1 MTLGYL
7 DPFYRFNDIIAELD
21 VMTSFAVFVTTSK
34 DVFGWPEILPA
45 GREIKHTGVR
55 HPCVEKEEKVYY
67 IPNDISL
74 TRNEQELL
82 IITGPNM
89 GGKST
94 FIRSVGIVCL
104 MAQVGCYVQISVVDA
119 MARIGAGDA
128 LEKGVSSFMSQM
140 LETNS
145 ILNTATEN
153 SLVIIDELGRGTS
166 TFDGFGLAWAICEHL
181 CEHLEFLWNI

>member
-45 GREIKHTGVR
+45 GREIKLTGVR

-119 MARIGAGDA
+119 IMARIGAGDA
-128 LEKGVSSFMSQM
+128 LEKGLKPIVSLTQPQK
-140 LETNS
+140 T
-145 ILNTATEN
+145 
-153 SLVIIDELGRGTS
+153 V
-166 TFDGFGLAWAICEHL
+166 W
-181 CEHLEFLWNI
+181 

>member
-1 MTLGYL
+1 M
-7 DPFYRFNDIIAELD
+7 R
-21 VMTSFAVFVTTSK
+21 
-34 DVFGWPEILPA
+34 PEILPA
-45 GREIKHTGVR
+45 GREIKLTGVR

-119 MARIGAGDA
+119 IMARIGAGDA
-128 LEKGVSSFMSQM
+128 LEKGLKPIVSLTQPQK
-140 LETNS
+140 T
-145 ILNTATEN
+145 
-153 SLVIIDELGRGTS
+153 V
-166 TFDGFGLAWAICEHL
+166 W
-181 CEHLEFLWNI
+181 